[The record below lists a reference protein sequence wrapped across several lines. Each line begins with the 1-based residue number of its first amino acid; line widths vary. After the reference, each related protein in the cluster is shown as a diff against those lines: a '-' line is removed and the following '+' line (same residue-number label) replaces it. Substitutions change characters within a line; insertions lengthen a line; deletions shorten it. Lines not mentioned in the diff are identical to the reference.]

1 MSLFDNILH
10 SNETIIKNENALDF
24 EFIPKLLPFREQQ
37 QKYVAE
43 CIKPLFLK
51 RNGRNLLVYGK
62 PGIGKTAAIRFVFR
76 ELEEETDDVIPI
88 YINCWKRNT
97 SYKMLLEICEQVGY
111 RFTQN
116 KRTEELFD
124 IVKHIL
130 NKKAVV
136 FAFDEIDKMEDY
148 DLLYY
153 VLEDIYKKTV
163 ILITNYKE
171 SFIDIDDRIKS
182 RLVPESLEFKPYTKE
197 ETREILKQRAEYAFY
212 SDVILKEAFEIV
224 VDKTYELKDIRS
236 GIFLLREAALSA
248 EERSSRKIE
257 KQDVVKA
264 ISKLD
269 EFKIKSSDE
278 LEEDTKIALEVIKK
292 NSGAKIGELYKVYR
306 KKGGKGSYKTFQRR
320 VEKLEKNK
328 FVSVKKRV
336 GGVGG
341 STTIVKYEKEKKLSE
356 F

>member
-1 MSLFDNILH
+1 MSLFDDILH
-10 SNETIIKNENALDF
+10 SDETLIKNENALDF

-37 QKYVAE
+37 QKYIAE
-43 CIKPLFLK
+43 CIKPLFFG
-51 RNGRNLLVYGK
+51 RSGRNLLVYGK
-62 PGIGKTAAIRFVFR
+62 PGIGKTAAVRFVFR
-76 ELEEETDDVIPI
+76 ELEEETDDIIPV

-97 SYKMLLEICEQVGY
+97 SYKMLLEICEQIGY
-111 RFTQN
+111 KFTQN

-124 IVKHIL
+124 VVKHIL
-130 NKKAVV
+130 NKKGVV

-153 VLEDIYKKTV
+153 VLEDIYKKAV

-197 ETREILKQRAEYAFY
+197 ETREILKQRVEYAFY
-212 SDVILKEAFEIV
+212 PDVICEDAFSEIV
-224 VDKTYELKDIRS
+224 EKTYEVKDIRV
-236 GIFLLREAALSA
+236 GIYLLREAAIIA
-248 EERSSRKIE
+248 EERSSKKIE

-278 LEEDTKIALEVIKK
+278 LEDDTRVVLEVVKE
-292 NSGAKIGELYKVYR
+292 NSGMKIGDLYRIYR

-320 VEKLEKNK
+320 IEKLEKNK
-328 FVSVKKRV
+328 FISVERVV
-336 GGVGG
+336 GGAKG
-341 STTIVKYEKEKKLSE
+341 STSIIRYERDKKLDE